1 MTEHLDRCL
10 EEMARRHVDVLM
22 LGREANAR
30 YVSGA
35 RRLWLA
41 GTRAFAP
48 GCAVVR
54 STGSVHLLSITD
66 EGIPPEIPPERLY
79 PISWNPMNIVGA
91 VTGAPGAADARRIGV
106 DGLTPLFEQLLSTAL
121 PTAELVDGEDLMRAV
136 RRVKSPGDVEAIRG
150 AIAIAEDA
158 LGAAIGALRPGV
170 RERELLGVFAER
182 MASHG
187 VTTPAFEGV
196 FAVSVEAANRRRFS
210 SDRVIEAGDLVTMSA
225 GALADGWEGTLART
239 WPCGESDPER
249 ERAWSRWWGTWTTL
263 VDRCRPGARVGDLRA
278 TGGAAVDGVGMGHEI
293 VADVDVLEEGM
304 VVALELWHAGVLG
317 QETLLVTQGGHQPL
331 TLHPHAA
338 TAGSPL

>member
-1 MTEHLDRCL
+1 
-10 EEMARRHVDVLM
+10 MARRHVDVLM

-41 GTRAFAP
+41 GTRTFAP
-48 GCAVVR
+48 GCVVVR

-66 EGIPPEIPPERLY
+66 AGVPDDVPPACLY

-91 VTGAPGAADARRIGV
+91 VAAAPGVADARRIGV
-106 DGLTPLFEQLLSTAL
+106 DGLTPVFEQLLTTAL
-121 PTAELVDGEDLMRAV
+121 PAAELVDGEDLMRAV

-150 AIAIAEDA
+150 AIVIAEDA

-170 RERELLGVFAER
+170 RERELLGVFEER

-196 FAVSVEAANRRRFS
+196 FAVSAEDANRRRFS
-210 SDRVIEAGDLVTMSA
+210 SDRVLEDGDLVTMSA
-225 GALADGWEGTLART
+225 GALADGWEGTLGRT
-239 WPCGESDPER
+239 WPCGEARSDHR
-249 ERAWSRWWGTWTTL
+249 RAWSRWWATWTSL
-263 VDRCRPGARVGDLRA
+263 LDRCCPGVRAGELRG
-278 TGGAAVDGVGMGHEI
+278 TDGCGVHGVGMGHEI
-293 VADVDVLEEGM
+293 VADDDVLGPGM
-304 VVALELWHAGVLG
+304 VVALELWHGGVLG
-317 QETLLVTQGGHQPL
+317 EETVLMTEDGHQPL

-338 TAGSPL
+338 VAGGPL